1 MYIYPCALTLHL
13 QVHHAA
19 NFVLSF
25 LAGGNLQYMTAQAQQ
40 YGHSRT
46 EATPFLY
53 AIFVFHQKVFL
64 ISTVHQ
70 KVMLQYQKQIMSL

>member
-1 MYIYPCALTLHL
+1 MCSEQYVLTLNV

-19 NFVLSF
+19 NLVPSF
-25 LAGGNLQYMTAQAQQ
+25 LVGSNLQYMTAQAQQ
-40 YGHSRT
+40 YGHSWT

-53 AIFVFHQKVFL
+53 AIFVFHQKVVP

-70 KVMLQYQKQIMSL
+70 KVMLQYQKQIISL